1 MRREGPQMTN
11 FRMFRNAMAVSA
23 IVLGCAAPAV
33 SVPSPTAPAPSV
45 ATSPIPSATLAPTAP
60 AHDLAGEI
68 LYSFTVGLDTH
79 VPVIANADGTD
90 KRTPALAGR
99 ISPDGT
105 RFLLFEADG
114 PNSATGHAATVGVDG
129 SGYKRIPFSDPTL
142 NYIPQVWSPDGK
154 RVAFEGFD
162 ESHPSRN
169 GIYTA
174 RASDGGHIVR
184 VTAVTGPHDI
194 PADYSPDGTQIVF
207 FRAAREE
214 PNSDLGGTLWAVD
227 VDGSDAHLI
236 ETPGVMPGPAAD
248 WSPDGSKILFATA
261 RAQATGALW
270 TVEADASNLT
280 KVFEDPEGRF
290 AAGAVWSPD
299 GSQIMFSLNPIA
311 DWFTHPA
318 NGIYVINADGSG
330 LAQVIGGGQYKSMS
344 DWWE

>member
-1 MRREGPQMTN
+1 MKGPVMT
-11 FRMFRNAMAVSA
+11 RLKIIGNAMTVGA

-33 SVPSPTAPAPSV
+33 SVPSPSAPAPSV
-45 ATSPIPSATLAPTAP
+45 AIAPKSSPTVAPTAP
-60 AHDLAGEI
+60 AHDLAGQI
-68 LYSFTVGLDTH
+68 GYSYTIGLDTH
-79 VPVIANADGTD
+79 VPVIANADGTNS
-90 KRTPALAGR
+90 RTPARAGR

-105 RFLLFEADG
+105 RFLLFEPDG
-114 PNSATGHAATVGVDG
+114 PNSGTGHAATVGVDG
-129 SGYKRIPFSDPTL
+129 SGYKPIPFSDPTL

-174 RASDGGHIVR
+174 RASDGAHIVR
-184 VTAVTGPHDI
+184 VTSVTETHDI
-194 PADYSPDGTQIVF
+194 PADYSPDGTRIVF
-207 FRAAREE
+207 FRATEE
-214 PNSDLGGTLWAVD
+214 PNADLGGALWVVD
-227 VDGSDAHLI
+227 VDGSDAHVI

-248 WSPDGSKILFATA
+248 WSPDGSKLLFFTA

-270 TVEADASNLT
+270 TVEPDGSNLT

-290 AAGAVWSPD
+290 AAWPVWSPD
-299 GSQIMFSLNPIA
+299 GSQIMFSLNPVA

-330 LAQVIGGGQYKSMS
+330 LAQVIGGGQYKIIS
-344 DWWE
+344 DWWS